1 MPYDDDEDTAS
12 DKALPTNGSDTSNQL
27 ETTAATTAETTSPVK
42 SGNIKNGQQAKETD
56 DVAKKAN
63 KVDKKVTESEG
74 DAEDMSA
81 GPKSASTKKRPAEA
95 EEEEENA
102 EGSSNKKK
110 LSEPLSVSTAASPS
124 KTPTKTSS
132 SSSAKATLSD
142 TEPLQELKVL
152 LLSPTLPSR
161 SKSSPAA
168 VEQAVEKASPPLTKK
183 MKKAAEISSHHH
195 HHHQQ
200 LETSSATADLDASL
214 AEEEEGACSEVSAAT
229 SASSNSQEI
238 TGGGNDG
245 NTSQETAVSDVS
257 GKSVTD
263 TDEEL
268 SNSVVTGSG
277 GKRKSTRARGRN
289 HSSVSATSEGTP
301 GLPGAQLSNTSD
313 VEMKDSFVGGEH
325 SSLLAA
331 ISAAVSAAAA
341 AAANQSASTT
351 SDSFD
356 FLRPSG
362 TVSASGSAGSQHHFG
377 SAAHF
382 SSSTPNSSSSSSS
395 RGRRGQN
402 STHQNQPNHLSL
414 LQGSS
419 LFSPI
424 SGNNANN
431 NGGGGNGNNS
441 SSASS
446 SPLSSSSS
454 FSNLP
459 EMPTMVTHVGRKPL
473 NGPPCSLKTL
483 VDDGILDPLEG
494 SLTYE
499 ILGSKFTGDLLPNGF
514 IRMAASVSVSA
525 SSSSSSAGQ
534 VFANPSSWANY
545 CRSTI
550 PNAIKEGKNY
560 GSAWSIIRYL
570 GKRLDSYKLRW
581 YRKQKKS
588 FGSGGGGG
596 GGGGSGSTSPSASPS
611 PHSSAAASTSG
622 LNQAQLMQLMAA
634 GVGGTG
640 TGAGGGGLGNFHP
653 HHPHP
658 HHPHHSN
665 SRRSATATSA
675 EQLSYTAQL
684 LGLPM
689 GGAGHHGHHQSHH
702 PHGGGGGGGG
712 GGKNIYSYMN
722 RGTGKGVHIKCQNC
736 TNNIFPFSPPPERLY
751 KLDKISLG
759 DTELNGENINDPN
772 EVVNF
777 ASIDL
782 NSRDCLQK
790 QDLKVEAVP
799 FAVTGGLQPFLVTVM
814 TNVLMLVDFH
824 AHVVPNEVA
833 GFLGGTWDPRTQHM
847 TITSAY
853 PLMYASCTAKV
864 KLSSTTT
871 AAAADTAEQ
880 AKLRAEAVGRIKATM
895 RERNTV
901 LVGWYHSHVRSSPH
915 PTVLDVKRQLRYQ
928 KEFLVSPS
936 GSPQKGGKGSGLAAS
951 DYSPVVGLIVSPYY
965 PRTARLV
972 SLMQMFWV
980 APIYVSA
987 VKDFGRPMQFHYTV
1001 TRDAFLT
1008 QDLLVEMVS
1017 EFSRRKNRVSIFSF
1031 SLEQRF

>member
-1 MPYDDDEDTAS
+1 MQASPSPSPPPPPIPSVPEGTSAATTSLPQSEVKLKLVPYDDDEDTAS
-12 DKALPTNGSDTSNQL
+12 DKALPTNGSDSNQP
-27 ETTAATTAETTSPVK
+27 ETATATTAETTLP
-42 SGNIKNGQQAKETD
+42 IKPDSNSRNGQQAKETD
-56 DVAKKAN
+56 GTDKKA
-63 KVDKKVTESEG
+63 DKKLDKVRED
-74 DAEDMSA
+74 DAENLTAS
-81 GPKSASTKKRPAEA
+81 PKSVSTKKRPAGA
-95 EEEEENA
+95 DDEEEENA
-102 EGSSNKKK
+102 KSSSSSNKKK

-124 KTPTKTSS
+124 KISTKTSS
-132 SSSAKATLSD
+132 SSKSTPAD

-168 VEQAVEKASPPLTKK
+168 VEQAEKASPPLTKK
-183 MKKAAEISSHHH
+183 MKKAAEISSSS

-200 LETSSATADLDASL
+200 SETSSADLDASL

-229 SASSNSQEI
+229 SASSNQEM

-289 HSSVSATSEGTP
+289 HSSVSATSEGTQ
-301 GLPGAQLSNTSD
+301 GLSGNQPSNTSD
-313 VEMKDSFVGGEH
+313 IEMKDSFVGGEH

-341 AAANQSASTT
+341 AANQSASTT

-362 TVSASGSAGSQHHFG
+362 TVSTSGSGSQQHFG
-377 SAAHF
+377 STHF
-382 SSSTPNSSSSSSS
+382 SSSTPNSSSS

-402 STHQNQPNHLSL
+402 SAHQNQPNHLSL

-424 SGNNANN
+424 SGNNNN

-446 SPLSSSSS
+446 SPLSSSS

-525 SSSSSSAGQ
+525 SSAGQ

-588 FGSGGGGG
+588 FGVGG

-611 PHSSAAASTSG
+611 PHSSASTSG

-634 GVGGTG
+634 GMGGTG
-640 TGAGGGGLGNFHP
+640 AGGGLGNFHP
-653 HHPHP
+653 HHHP

-702 PHGGGGGGGG
+702 PHGGGGGGDSS
-712 GGKNIYSYMN
+712 KNIYSYMN
-722 RGTGKGVHIKCQNC
+722 RGKLKSFIIKPKLHYNFFPLRTPLQTGQDQPRRHRAKRREHQRPQRGG
-736 TNNIFPFSPPPERLY
+736 ELRL
-751 KLDKISLG
+751 
-759 DTELNGENINDPN
+759 
-772 EVVNF
+772 
-777 ASIDL
+777 
-782 NSRDCLQK
+782 
-790 QDLKVEAVP
+790 
-799 FAVTGGLQPFLVTVM
+799 
-814 TNVLMLVDFH
+814 H
-824 AHVVPNEVA
+824 
-833 GFLGGTWDPRTQHM
+833 
-847 TITSAY
+847 
-853 PLMYASCTAKV
+853 
-864 KLSSTTT
+864 
-871 AAAADTAEQ
+871 
-880 AKLRAEAVGRIKATM
+880 
-895 RERNTV
+895 
-901 LVGWYHSHVRSSPH
+901 
-915 PTVLDVKRQLRYQ
+915 
-928 KEFLVSPS
+928 
-936 GSPQKGGKGSGLAAS
+936 
-951 DYSPVVGLIVSPYY
+951 
-965 PRTARLV
+965 
-972 SLMQMFWV
+972 
-980 APIYVSA
+980 
-987 VKDFGRPMQFHYTV
+987 
-1001 TRDAFLT
+1001 
-1008 QDLLVEMVS
+1008 
-1017 EFSRRKNRVSIFSF
+1017 
-1031 SLEQRF
+1031 